1 MTEIIYFALGV
12 FVGIVGTMVT
22 VVLSFDHYKKKKG
35 DKHGII
41 H

>member
-1 MTEIIYFALGV
+1 MEIVWFALGV

-35 DKHGII
+35 GKHGII